1 LLCSLCVQARITA
14 ARAKLPLAAAAA
26 EGEGLSPRGRPGSPR
41 AAQATAL
48 AAAASTSDTD
58 AAAFGGGSAGTT
70 AAGALVGIEERVL
83 STNGLLEAFGNAR
96 TVRNDNSSRFGKY
109 MAIQFDNTGRIVGA
123 SIANYLLEK
132 TRIVR
137 QADGERNFHVFY
149 QVMAAASAES
159 WADLD
164 LTGPEAYA
172 YTNQSG
178 CVAIEGRSDL
188 AGWQETKRCLDKIG
202 VSPARR
208 HELCRLLA
216 AVLRLGNLDL
226 AACQVAAKAQPS
238 PQAKAAAAPGQ
249 TRAQGGGSSADAGG
263 EDGGYA
269 VTGAVACVAE
279 LLRVEPPSLLRALTV
294 RFIHVPG
301 QDVPIPKRSSLAA
314 ATDLRDTLAKAI
326 YSNLFLFLV
335 HTLNDTIKAQ
345 EAEWGTIGVLDIY
358 GFEKFDVGLRAAP
371 CFQLEMPTPPPPTP
385 DS

>member
-1 LLCSLCVQARITA
+1 
-14 ARAKLPLAAAAA
+14 
-26 EGEGLSPRGRPGSPR
+26 
-41 AAQATAL
+41 
-48 AAAASTSDTD
+48 
-58 AAAFGGGSAGTT
+58 
-70 AAGALVGIEERVL
+70 
-83 STNGLLEAFGNAR
+83 
-96 TVRNDNSSRFGKY
+96 
-109 MAIQFDNTGRIVGA
+109 
-123 SIANYLLEK
+123 
-132 TRIVR
+132 
-137 QADGERNFHVFY
+137 
-149 QVMAAASAES
+149 
-159 WADLD
+159 
-164 LTGPEAYA
+164 
-172 YTNQSG
+172 
-178 CVAIEGRSDL
+178 VAIEGRSDL

-238 PQAKAAAAPGQ
+238 PQAKAAAGPGQ
-249 TRAQGGGSSADAGG
+249 ARAQGGGSSADAGG

-279 LLRVEPPSLLRALTV
+279 LLRVEPSSLLRALTV

-335 HTLNDTIKAQ
+335 HTLNDTIKSQ
-345 EAEWGTIGVLDIY
+345 EPEWGTIGVLDIY

-371 CFQLEMPTPPPPTP
+371 YFQFEMPTPP
-385 DS
+385 DSKSEKRFEYFATKL